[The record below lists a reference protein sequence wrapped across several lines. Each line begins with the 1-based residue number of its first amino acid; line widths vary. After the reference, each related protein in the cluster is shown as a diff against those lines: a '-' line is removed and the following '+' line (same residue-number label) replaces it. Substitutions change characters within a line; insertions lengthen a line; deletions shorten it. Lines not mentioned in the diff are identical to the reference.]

1 MFRFLTYI
9 AIVFLAQAVKAN
21 VLPLQQPFMLM
32 LSNGAEIQV
41 TPAGHRDNHWL
52 ETSDGKKI
60 LQRGDVWFYAEANRQ
75 GVVVATQKPLIEGLD
90 VRHILSTTES
100 HSQPDKGS
108 LVVNRTEALSV
119 SAAPNRPTLAR
130 KPYRYPGGFQYFRQH
145 LLVIRVAFADQGFR
159 YSDAEVARS
168 FFGDRNSVN
177 HYFRE
182 NSYDN
187 FDVQPVS
194 ENAGTAN
201 DGIVSIQ
208 LPGKHP
214 DFGSAYGSA
223 SQNLARK
230 VLQQLPNNLNLSV
243 YDKNGD
249 SWLDP
254 NELGVVF
261 LVSGYEQAFA
271 GAGSSRP
278 RIWAHKSSLYRG
290 QYQGLNIGEYAMF
303 GERHQ
308 DKQATIGIICHELGH
323 LLFDLPDLYD
333 RYGKSMGVGR
343 WGLMGLGGWNS
354 SSGAA
359 GNRPAHMLGWSK
371 EQAGFI
377 SLGQVKEGMNS
388 ITMRAVTDGPDVME
402 VNLDGYRHGQRILL
416 EHRRQQHY
424 DLGLPGEGVLVT
436 RIDDWVGYGPLGKQ
450 NDDVNR
456 QLVHVEEADGGSDLD
471 HNRNRGDANDV
482 FRSASGQTLFSA
494 ISPSPAANELPNV
507 VELLEMETGVV
518 ANVSLNVSNPVFGDN
533 LGYDDVGP
541 NSAWGKYQGAAQV
554 LIQIPLSDSVV
565 WMDGVD
571 WFALGEGRVDVEI
584 FPADPRLSGYQ
595 GAVWKEVGFPVVSG
609 WNRLMFKQR
618 LQNQSY
624 DQVFVLLTSQARANH
639 QPLAVDQQGQL
650 SDRTWVRE
658 VTTDSLKAAEF
669 DVAARLLVM
678 NRNLPAA
685 PFLNRGDVSRS
696 QGNSSSGGG
705 MILLLLLLILVPR
718 RRRV

>member
-1 MFRFLTYI
+1 MFRLISYI
-9 AIVFLAQAVKAN
+9 VIFFLAEAASAN
-21 VLPLQQPFMLM
+21 VLPLQQPFTLT
-32 LSNGAEIQV
+32 LSDGSQIQV
-41 TPAGHRDNHWL
+41 TPAGNRDNHWL
-52 ETSDGKKI
+52 ETADGKKI
-60 LQRGDVWFYAEANRQ
+60 LQRGDVWFIADVNNH
-75 GVVVATQKPLIEGLD
+75 GVVTATDQPLVDGLD
-90 VRHILSTTES
+90 VSHIIEMTEFHQHEVGEFTV
-100 HSQPDKGS
+100 HS
-108 LVVNRTEALSV
+108 REALSV
-119 SAAPNRPTLAR
+119 VTAQNQQTETRT
-130 KPYRYPGGFQYFRQH
+130 PYRYPGGWQYFRQN

-168 FFGDRNSVN
+168 LFGESDSVN
-177 HYFRE
+177 HYFLE
-182 NSYDN
+182 NSYGN
-187 FDVQPVS
+187 FDVQPVN
-194 ENAGTAN
+194 ENVGTAN
-201 DGIVSIQ
+201 DGIVSIT

-223 SQNLARK
+223 SQNLAREA
-230 VLQQLPNNLNLSV
+230 LERLPETLNLAA

-249 SWLDP
+249 NWLDP

-271 GAGSSRP
+271 GAGTTRP

-308 DKQATIGIICHELGH
+308 TRQATIGIICHELGH

-333 RYGKSMGVGR
+333 RYGKSMGIGR

-354 SSGAA
+354 ASGTA
-359 GNRPAHMLGWSK
+359 GNSPAHMLGWSK

-377 SLGQVKEGMNS
+377 SLGQVKEGMNN
-388 ITMRAVTDGPDVME
+388 ITMRAVTDGPDVLE

-416 EHRRQQHY
+416 EHRRQHNY

-436 RIDDWVGYGPLGKQ
+436 RIDDWVGYGPLGNQ
-450 NDDVNR
+450 NDDVSR
-456 QLVHVEEADGGSDLD
+456 QLVNVEEADGGSDLD
-471 HNRNRGDANDV
+471 QNRNRGDANDV

-494 ISPSPAANELPNV
+494 VSPSPAANELPNV

-518 ANVSLNVSNPVFGDN
+518 ADVSLNVSNPVFGDN

-541 NSAWGKYQGAAQV
+541 NAAWGKYDGVAQV
-554 LIQIPLSDSVV
+554 LIELSLNDNVV
-565 WMDGVD
+565 WMDGID

-584 FPADPRLSGYQ
+584 FPHDPQLSGYQ
-595 GAVWKEVGFPVVSG
+595 GALWKEAGFPVVSG

-618 LQNQSY
+618 LQNQNYS
-624 DQVFVLLTSQARANH
+624 QVFVLLTSRAEANH
-639 QPLAVDQQGQL
+639 QPLAIDLQGRL
-650 SDRTWVRE
+650 SEKTWVRE
-658 VTTDSLKAAEF
+658 GTSDNFGAAEF

-678 NRNLPAA
+678 NRDIPAA

-696 QGNSSSGGG
+696 EGESSSGAG
-705 MILLLLLLILVPR
+705 MLSLLLLFVLVPR